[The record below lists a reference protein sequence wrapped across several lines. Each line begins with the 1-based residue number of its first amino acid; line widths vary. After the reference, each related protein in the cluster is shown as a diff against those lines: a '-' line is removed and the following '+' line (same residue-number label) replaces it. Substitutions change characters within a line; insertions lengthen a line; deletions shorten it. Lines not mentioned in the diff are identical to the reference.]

1 MPPVRTESQT
11 TCADFRPVRQCFM
24 KGILLFNANVGLEM
38 PTTLAVRAT
47 LNAVGVSPISE
58 AILSTRRPMAVSP
71 TYPMERHDVGRIR
84 KTPGRRPRALYAM
97 PALRRDVKLGG
108 SLTSCRSQAATEHS
122 LFRIDKDVSRAFVPP
137 DARPNSKQQYRAG
150 RKHVLPTW
158 FLRKRRNEVHL
169 KSLIG
174 EA

>member
-1 MPPVRTESQT
+1 
-11 TCADFRPVRQCFM
+11 M

-47 LNAVGVSPISE
+47 LNGVGVSPISE

-137 DARPNSKQQYRAG
+137 DARPNSKQQLPRGEETRPSNLVSTETAERSSFEIFDRRSLDEALFYH
-150 RKHVLPTW
+150 KHRP
-158 FLRKRRNEVHL
+158 RH
-169 KSLIG
+169 SG
-174 EA
+174 